1 MWRKYLQLGLLHTA
15 VALLTLPVDDNLNR
29 VMNVELGLP
38 LTLVTA
44 LISLP
49 YLAAPLQVGFG
60 AWADRH
66 PIAGRRRTPYVAIG
80 LALCAAGVTLL
91 PVALLQVGGDAGIGL
106 AVVGFLLWGV
116 GYNIST
122 VAYFALASEL
132 FGERL
137 RSRAVAVMYFVMLI
151 SVIIGGIVFSR
162 VVANVPDTVEALAG
176 PLTNAIWGTVGVA
189 LVVGTLG
196 LIGLEPAGL
205 GVTPAAGPTPG
216 PRALLGLLAANP
228 LARRFFIYLTL
239 LLIAILGQDVLLEP
253 FGGQVLGM
261 PLAETAR
268 LRSIYGVCFLIA
280 LALAALM
287 ERVLSKRRVAQAAA
301 LFGGAAFTLLMVSS
315 LTASQPVF
323 YSGLILLGLAIG
335 VSTVTNHSF
344 MLDMTAP
351 SDTGLF
357 IGAWGLAVSLARLLG
372 GLVNG
377 VVRDLVGGA
386 TRDPG
391 LSYAAVFGLQLVFI
405 LGSLVVLAGLPRLSL
420 SSPSPAKEA
429 LTDRVSALAE

>member
-80 LALCAAGVTLL
+80 LALCAAGVALL
-91 PVALLQVGGDAGIGL
+91 PVALLQVSGDAGIGL

-162 VVANVPDTVEALAG
+162 VVTDVPDTVEALAG
-176 PLTNAIWGTVGVA
+176 PLTNAIWGVVGVA

-301 LFGGAAFTLLMVSS
+301 LFGGAAFTLLMASS

-323 YSGLILLGLAIG
+323 YFGLILLGLAIG

-386 TRDPG
+386 TGDPG

-420 SSPSPAKEA
+420 GTPSPAKEA